1 MRSSLDFIPKMKKID
16 LSALKESFFFMD
28 LKVWQAKNKNKI
40 KYQTFVE
47 FKQNGQNRLIFLEI
61 KIKRGGS

>member
-1 MRSSLDFIPKMKKID
+1 
-16 LSALKESFFFMD
+16 MD

-47 FKQNGQNRLIFLEI
+47 FKQNGHNRLIFLEI